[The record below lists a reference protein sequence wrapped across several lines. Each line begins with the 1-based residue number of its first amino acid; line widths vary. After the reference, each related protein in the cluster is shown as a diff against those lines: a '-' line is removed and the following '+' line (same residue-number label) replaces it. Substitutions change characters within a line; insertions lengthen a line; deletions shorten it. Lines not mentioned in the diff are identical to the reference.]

1 MKENIVSI
9 DFYGSGIT
17 YPLQIGAR
25 GGIHQS
31 TGVQKIEESIQI
43 ILGTQYG
50 ERLMRPTFGC
60 NLKSLVFAPNND
72 ATANLARYYVED
84 GLSQWEPRID
94 VLDVLVENDNQNG
107 LLIIEINYRLHSTQQ
122 VQSITVPFSLEA
134 P

>member
-1 MKENIVSI
+1 VSI

-31 TGVQKIEESIQI
+31 TSVQKVEESIRI
-43 ILGTQYG
+43 ILGTQYD

-60 NLKSLVFAPNND
+60 NLKSLIFAPNNE
-72 ATANLARYYVED
+72 ATANLARYYVEES
-84 GLSQWEPRID
+84 LSQWEPRIE
-94 VLDVLVENDNQNG
+94 VFEVLVENDNQNG
-107 LLIIEINYRLHSTQQ
+107 LLLIEIHYRLRATQE
-122 VQSITVPFSLEA
+122 VQSLTVLFSLEA

>member
-1 MKENIVSI
+1 VSI

-31 TGVQKIEESIQI
+31 TSVQKVEESIRI

-60 NLKSLVFAPNND
+60 NLKSLIFAPNNE
-72 ATANLARYYVED
+72 ATANLARYYVEES
-84 GLSQWEPRID
+84 LSQWEPRIE
-94 VLDVLVENDNQNG
+94 VFEVLVENDNQNG
-107 LLIIEINYRLHSTQQ
+107 LLLIEIHYRLRATQE
-122 VQSITVPFSLEA
+122 VQSLTVLFSLEA